1 MNFKNKPMKK
11 VLIIGGGLSGLSS
24 AIFLPKDKYNVEIL
38 EASPKLGGRTYSF
51 DYNGIKVD
59 NGQHILMECY
69 SNTFEYID
77 IIGSREL
84 FEFQDSLSI
93 NYVNNCRDLLKFKI
107 PKYLYPLN
115 NLIGLMS
122 FKVLK
127 VMDRFAV
134 LKLFLK
140 IKFINTNRYAD
151 KTVFEFLKEN
161 NQSDVVIQKF
171 WESLVVSTMNVS
183 TKIASS
189 KMFIDMMKIIFFT
202 NKQGANIVI
211 PKVDLSSALI
221 NPAVEKLQSDGVSI
235 ATSERVISIISNN
248 GKVVEVETNKRKIRD
263 FDILLSAIPVQSL
276 QKIKFQDSDV
286 DLTFPKLKYS
296 PIVTVHVW
304 LSENPLTERM
314 YNLIGSEFDWVFNN
328 GTHLSFLKSNAT
340 KLVTINKNEVIKI
353 VFSELK
359 KYFTI
364 LTNIVIED
372 YIVLKEINATFIP
385 NLGSLKERKLVPNL
399 FSNIF
404 FAGDWINTGLPATI
418 EGAVKSGKD
427 VTQKIDSTNVY

>member
-1 MNFKNKPMKK
+1 MKK
-11 VLIIGGGLSGLSS
+11 ILIIGGGLAGLSS
-24 AIFLPKDKYNVEIL
+24 ALFLSNDKYNVEIL
-38 EASPKLGGRTYSF
+38 ESSPKLGGRTYSF

-69 SNTFEYID
+69 SNTLEYID

-93 NYVNNCRDLLKFKI
+93 NYVNDKRELLKFKI

-127 VMDRFAV
+127 IKDRFAI
-134 LKLFLK
+134 LKLFIK
-140 IKFINTNRYAD
+140 IKFVKTNSYED
-151 KTVFEFLKEN
+151 KTVYQFLRMN
-161 NQSDVVIQKF
+161 NQSDAVIQKF
-171 WESLVVSTMNVS
+171 WESLVVSTMNTS

-202 NKQGANIVI
+202 NKRSSNIVI

-221 NPAVEKLQSDGVSI
+221 NPAVEKLELNGVSI
-235 ATSERVISIISNN
+235 STSERVISIISNDE
-248 GKVVEVETNKRKIRD
+248 KVIEVETNKRKIKN
-263 FDILLSAIPVQSL
+263 FDILVSAIPQ
-276 QKIKFQDSDV
+276 QNFRKIQFRNSNES
-286 DLTFPKLKYS
+286 LTFPKLEYA

-304 LSENPLTERM
+304 LSDNPLTEKM

-340 KLVTINKNEVIKI
+340 KLVTLKKNAVIKI

-372 YIVLKEINATFIP
+372 YIVLKEMDATFIP
-385 NLGSLKERKLVPNL
+385 DLGSLKERKSVPNL
-399 FSNIF
+399 FSNLF
-404 FAGDWINTGLPATI
+404 FAGDWTNTELPATI

-427 VTQKIDSTNVY
+427 VAQKIDLQNVY

>member
-1 MNFKNKPMKK
+1 MKK

-24 AIFLPKDKYNVEIL
+24 ALFLSKDKYNIEIV
-38 EASPKLGGRTYSF
+38 EASPKLGGRAYSF
-51 DYNGIKVD
+51 DYNGMKVD
-59 NGQHILMECY
+59 NGQHVLMECY
-69 SNTFEYID
+69 SNTLEYID

-93 NYVNNCRDLLKFKI
+93 NYVNEKRELLKFQI
-107 PKYLYPLN
+107 PNFLYPLN

-134 LKLFLK
+134 IKLFLK
-140 IKFINTNRYAD
+140 IKFIKSNNYDD
-151 KTVFEFLKEN
+151 KTVYEFLKVN
-161 NQSDVVIQKF
+161 NQSDAVIQKF
-171 WESLVVSTMNVS
+171 WESLVVSTMNTS

-189 KMFIDMMKIIFFT
+189 KIFIDMMKIIFFT
-202 NKQGANIVI
+202 DKRGPNIVI
-211 PKVDLSSALI
+211 PKKDLGGALI
-221 NPAVEKLQSDGVSI
+221 NPAVKKLKSDGVNI
-235 ATSERVISIISNN
+235 VTSERVISIKSNN
-248 GKVVEVETNKRKIRD
+248 GKAIEVETNKRKIKD
-263 FDILLSAIPVQSL
+263 LDILISAIPVHSL
-276 QKIKFQDSDV
+276 QKIKFHNSSSN
-286 DLTFPKLKYS
+286 LIFPKLEYA

-314 YNLIGSEFDWVFNN
+314 YNLIGSEFDWLFNN
-328 GTHLSFLKSNAT
+328 GTHLSFVKSNAK
-340 KLVTINKNEVIKI
+340 KLVKMKKNEVINI

-372 YIVLKEINATFIP
+372 YIVLKGINATFIP
-385 NLGSLKERKLVPNL
+385 NLGSQKERKSVPNL

-404 FAGDWINTGLPATI
+404 FAGDWTNTGLPSTI
-418 EGAVKSGKD
+418 ESSVKSGKN
-427 VTQKIDSTNVY
+427 VTKEIDLTNF